1 MDGRV
6 PGIIQTGIFSKDECI
21 KGLCQGL
28 RPNPFSLC
36 SDQIHSNSGRMRPAN
51 AAGRIF

>member
-6 PGIIQTGIFSKDECI
+6 PDIFQTGIFSKDEYI
-21 KGLCQGL
+21 KWLRQGL

-36 SDQIHSNSGRMRPAN
+36 SDQIRSNSGRMRSAN